1 MSAVAVP
8 TEEQLAAMDEQRV
21 TDFLMK
27 MAGDA
32 AAAAGGIAVAV
43 GDRLGLYA
51 AMSGAGPMTAADL
64 ASKTGLLTITLEQ
77 GAEENLRRIAFEV
90 SPHADFAD
98 MAKNLSTE
106 GIESQLQHAG
116 MATR

>member
-1 MSAVAVP
+1 
-8 TEEQLAAMDEQRV
+8 MDEQRM

-51 AMSGAGPMTAADL
+51 AMAGAGPMTAADL
-64 ASKTGLLTITLEQ
+64 SLDRKTLDAYDRGAIGRPSGPRLIRRSCSRSRFSRTISLKAARPE
-77 GAEENLRRIAFEV
+77 AAV
-90 SPHADFAD
+90 
-98 MAKNLSTE
+98 
-106 GIESQLQHAG
+106 
-116 MATR
+116 